1 MTTEV
6 TLNRMSLDVSLLLKK
21 IKSQQRHHLNLK
33 LGSSSSNKY
42 GSHHR
47 DKIAERDDKHI
58 QLCSKDYE
66 IMGKHENC

>member
-1 MTTEV
+1 
-6 TLNRMSLDVSLLLKK
+6 MSLDVSLWLKK

-33 LGSSSSNKY
+33 LGSSSPNKY

-58 QLCSKDYE
+58 QLRSK
-66 IMGKHENC
+66 IMK

>member
-1 MTTEV
+1 MV
-6 TLNRMSLDVSLLLKK
+6 KK

-33 LGSSSSNKY
+33 LGSSSPNKY

-47 DKIAERDDKHI
+47 DNIAERDNKHI
-58 QLCSKDYE
+58 QLRSKDYE